1 MRYTLSRTY
10 IHRSGVPFSSPPFR
24 NLKKDLSITLMSS
37 ESATATEERTQ
48 ELIESLAEIRAR
60 VKTAT
65 VSSFPP
71 TLVAVS
77 KIKPASDILVCY
89 NDGQLDFGENYV
101 QELED
106 KAKIVRFLVGCLDV
120 TDNDVS
126 RSSLRIYAGISL
138 ELYSQTKLKP
148 LHVRPY
154 NYFIP
159 SQP

>member
-24 NLKKDLSITLMSS
+24 NLKKDLSITSMSS

-48 ELIESLAEIRAR
+48 ELLESLAEIRAR

-138 ELYSQTKLKP
+138 ALYNQTKLKP
-148 LHVRPY
+148 SPVRPY
-154 NYFIP
+154 NYSIP
-159 SQP
+159 SKP